1 MREVL
6 LSLGVLA
13 IAVAGCEKR
22 EDSVAPPSAVVA
34 DPPARALEP
43 PSEAAA
49 EQPERTS
56 PCVEQLRK
64 HAAEFDGRCVAIRKE
79 LATLVEPTTA
89 SGQHRAPW
97 AGEYRTALGRD
108 SGMVFMLAPEAG
120 FVWKI
125 EGNPRDGRPEVLQG
139 NFGAV
144 KSAGS
149 ADVVVEPAL
158 MAGTGGCG
166 KMANRWSVIGWDA
179 RSYLVPEDQLLR
191 FVWQCNRGG
200 ASFEGLRGFA
210 FKSHRIPQD
219 QIDGAIPRGVP
230 ELPASAA
237 GLVSL
242 QPVHLTLQAFE
253 SPEIRD
259 IGDGA
264 VEMTGVAVFRN
275 LGGAPIAVGTE
286 WPYCEGA
293 HCGVLK
299 VIQTDGSTVKAR
311 LGMTCTADTWH
322 QILQIGT
329 EIRFPGFSGR

>member
-13 IAVAGCEKR
+13 IAVAACEKR
-22 EDSVAPPSAVVA
+22 DDSVAPPSAVVA
-34 DPPARALEP
+34 DPPIQALEP
-43 PSEAAA
+43 PSQAAA
-49 EQPERTS
+49 EPPERTS
-56 PCVEQLRK
+56 PCVEQLRE
-64 HAAEFDGRCVAIRKE
+64 HAAEFDRRCVAIRRE

-89 SGQHRAPW
+89 TGQHRAPW

-108 SGMVFMLAPEAG
+108 SGVVFMLAPEAG

-125 EGNPRDGRPEVLQG
+125 EGSPRDGHPEVLRG
-139 NFGAV
+139 NYGAV
-144 KSAGS
+144 KSVES
-149 ADVVVEPAL
+149 AVLVVEPAL
-158 MAGTGGCG
+158 VAGAGGCTR
-166 KMANRWSVIGWDA
+166 MANRWCVIGWDA

-210 FKSHRIPQD
+210 FKWNRSPQD
-219 QIDGAIPRGVP
+219 RTDGAIPRGAP

-237 GLVSL
+237 GLIAL
-242 QPVHLTLQAFE
+242 QPVHLTLQALESFE
-253 SPEIRD
+253 MRD

-275 LGGAPIAVGTE
+275 LGGTPIAAGTE

-293 HCGVLK
+293 HCGSLK
-299 VIQTDGSTVKAR
+299 VIQTDGDTVRAH
-311 LGMTCTADTWH
+311 LGMTCTANSRN

-329 EIRFPGFSGR
+329 EIRFPGFAGR

>member
-22 EDSVAPPSAVVA
+22 DDSVAPPSAVVA
-34 DPPARALEP
+34 DPPVRNVEP
-43 PSEAAA
+43 PEEAVA
-49 EQPERTS
+49 EPPVRTS
-56 PCVEQLRK
+56 PCAEQLRE
-64 HAAEFDGRCVAIRKE
+64 HAAEFDGRCVAIEQE
-79 LATLVEPTTA
+79 LATLGELATA
-89 SGQHRAPW
+89 TGQPQAPW

-108 SGMVFMLAPEAG
+108 SGMVFMLAPKAG

-125 EGNPRDGRPEVLQG
+125 EGNPRDGRPEVLRG

-144 KSAGS
+144 KSVES
-149 ADVVVEPAL
+149 SVVVVEPAL
-158 MAGTGGCG
+158 RAVAGGCTET
-166 KMANRWSVIGWDA
+166 ATRWCVIGWDA

-210 FKSHRIPQD
+210 FRSHSIPQD
-219 QIDGAIPRGVP
+219 QNDGAIPRGAP

-237 GLVSL
+237 GLISM

-264 VEMTGVAVFRN
+264 VEVTGVAVFRN
-275 LGGAPIAVGTE
+275 LGGTPIAVGTE

-299 VIQTDGSTVKAR
+299 VTQTDGSTLKAR
-311 LGMTCTADTWH
+311 LGMTCTADSRP
-322 QILQIGT
+322 QSLQIGM
-329 EIRFPGFSGR
+329 EIRFPGLSGR